1 MYLGIDGGG
10 TKTAFIIIDKKGLV
24 YAQHEETTSYYI
36 EIGLN
41 GLKDLLIKGIEKT
54 LNKANLTA
62 EHIDFAFFGLPAY
75 GEDSAVIEEITAI
88 PSQLIPASKYA
99 CGNDM
104 IPGWASAL
112 GCKDGINIV
121 AGTGSIAYGEL
132 NGATARCG
140 GWSEIFSDEGSAHW
154 IAKCGLALFTKMSDG
169 RLDKSPLYHLFKEH
183 FQLSNDLDICG
194 IILNQWQGSRSKIAQ
209 LSLLVSEAALAGD
222 TLALD
227 IFDQAAQELALMI
240 NSTRLQLGYQEN
252 EQVNVSYS
260 GGVFNSKALILS
272 PLNKHLSAISTSFKL
287 IEPKYQPVIGSA
299 LYAAKLDGYQYSLD
313 CLNTLENNV
322 N

>member
-10 TKTAFIIIDKKGLV
+10 TKTAFIIIDKQGCI

-36 EIGLN
+36 EIGLD
-41 GLKDLLIKGIEKT
+41 GLKDLLIRGVEKT
-54 LNKANLTA
+54 LKKANLTTDQ
-62 EHIDFAFFGLPAY
+62 IDFAFFGLPAY
-75 GEDSAVIEEITAI
+75 GEDSAVIEEITNI
-88 PSQLIPASKYA
+88 PSLLISTKKYA

-104 IPGWASAL
+104 VPGWASAL

-132 NGATARCG
+132 NGVTARCG
-140 GWSEIFSDEGSAHW
+140 GWSEIFSDEGSAYW
-154 IAKCGLALFTKMSDG
+154 ISKCGLELFTKMSDG
-169 RLDKSPLYHLFKEH
+169 RLYKSPLYYIFKEH

-209 LSLLVSEAALAGD
+209 LSLLVRNAALAGD
-222 TLALD
+222 TLALN
-227 IFDQAAQELALMI
+227 IFEQAAQELALMI
-240 NSTRLQLGYQEN
+240 NSTRHKLRYKEK

-260 GGVFNSKALILS
+260 GGVFNSQALILE
-272 PLNKHLSAISTSFKL
+272 PLKKYLSTISTSFKL

-299 LYAAKLDGYQYSLD
+299 LYAAKLDGYQYTQEN
-313 CLNTLENNV
+313 LNKLKIT
-322 N
+322 